1 MTTEHPWHPTDE
13 VPSLKKTLSKL
24 ATCKEANRDKEK
36 FLNEISE
43 SWYTDDRE
51 IQFAKE
57 PPTTISKLGFVTK
70 HGDLTHVRAI
80 TGCELPPS
88 VTNSW
93 NLPALGNPQLKIYD
107 LAATKKESIAYL
119 HYLEALLRNTLSLPP
134 TLAVLNLKHT
144 NIWLGEDES
153 VTQIDLGFRER
164 RIALLVLTNSIFR
177 GSAHLLPTL
186 RGQNHRRRDV
196 HTRTFNI
203 VKKEGEDC
211 KGHLV
216 ERITKGT
223 RNEKPTD
230 ATLRECI
237 FLETTSV
244 AAAQQLICD
253 TVYDWGHDSKA
264 IRLPSKAEDDTAGRR
279 EVAIIDPSQQVFIQ
293 HRKQL
298 VARILR
304 RVREP
309 AKQQNK
315 DIGNTTKAIFDG
327 IVGTRQWAPSD
338 SKQAETRIQWK
349 RSGNGVIMLYAIF
362 TSEAYDIL
370 AAAGKQKITVTVFA
384 DEDTGEKITTDVD
397 IEIGRWSRSGDKGR
411 QRQEQSRGPDGAA
424 SLRREDL
431 LAKAANEAINRVE
444 SKAEEVL
451 ERAEKSIG
459 KSTSAGSVATP
470 ETKRLLKRIDAKLG
484 NLNQQTKESANTLE
498 GLQIQHDKNAERRH
512 RELTDGV
519 DSFH

>member
-107 LAATKKESIAYL
+107 LAATKKESIA
-119 HYLEALLRNTLSLPP
+119 
-134 TLAVLNLKHT
+134 
-144 NIWLGEDES
+144 
-153 VTQIDLGFRER
+153 Q
-164 RIALLVLTNSIFR
+164 

-298 VARILR
+298 
-304 RVREP
+304 
-309 AKQQNK
+309 
-315 DIGNTTKAIFDG
+315 
-327 IVGTRQWAPSD
+327 
-338 SKQAETRIQWK
+338 
-349 RSGNGVIMLYAIF
+349 
-362 TSEAYDIL
+362 
-370 AAAGKQKITVTVFA
+370 
-384 DEDTGEKITTDVD
+384 
-397 IEIGRWSRSGDKGR
+397 
-411 QRQEQSRGPDGAA
+411 
-424 SLRREDL
+424 
-431 LAKAANEAINRVE
+431 AANEAINRVE